1 MLPTSKINA
10 AIQPS
15 ERLSTGV
22 VTSEQIGLKGDGS
35 PKIQA
40 IHWALQ
46 AHYDASTNKLS
57 YLSVSYLAWSGKN
70 KGEYLET
77 ARLIPCR
84 KTGLTVSILDKTRES
99 LLSALS
105 QFLDEEKVV
114 LDIQQLALP
123 PQWGILARVFTIAA
137 IDYSQDLETLAQ
149 IKPVPEST
157 WKDALTSMQDRLHW
171 LKPSESTKAIAPKA
185 KTAKVKTEV
194 KTQPIQDA
202 KSLDMIATSA
212 EKNGSTTEVVT
223 A

>member
-1 MLPTSKINA
+1 
-10 AIQPS
+10 
-15 ERLSTGV
+15 
-22 VTSEQIGLKGDGS
+22 
-35 PKIQA
+35 
-40 IHWALQ
+40 
-46 AHYDASTNKLS
+46 
-57 YLSVSYLAWSGKN
+57 
-70 KGEYLET
+70 
-77 ARLIPCR
+77 
-84 KTGLTVSILDKTRES
+84 
-99 LLSALS
+99 
-105 QFLDEEKVV
+105 
-114 LDIQQLALP
+114 
-123 PQWGILARVFTIAA
+123 VFAIAA

-185 KTAKVKTEV
+185 KTAKAKTEV